1 MTLLIVSDSHGRY
14 ERLESLLEMHKNV
27 DALIFLGDGLLDLD
41 RAGVRDYPFT
51 VFSVRG
57 NWDSGRGSITAM
69 RAKDEMTFTFEGIK
83 FFALHGHTKGV
94 KSTLVNAIYA
104 AEQNEADVLL
114 FGHTHEPLSLYLP
127 EGDESFGFKIQK
139 PLYLFNPG
147 SIGGYERS
155 FGCVTVDKNGGVLMS
170 HGNLER

>member
-14 ERLESLLEMHKNV
+14 ERLGSLFEMHKNV

-69 RAKDEMTFTFEGIK
+69 RAKDEMTFTFDGIK

-104 AEQNEADVLL
+104 AEQSEADVLL
-114 FGHTHEPLSLYLP
+114 FGHTHEPIDTYLSQGEYNLN
-127 EGDESFGFKIQK
+127 K
-139 PLYLFNPG
+139 PLHIFNPG
-147 SIGGYERS
+147 SLANYSYGICEIR
-155 FGCVTVDKNGGVLMS
+155 NGQFLFS
-170 HGNLER
+170 HGIIY

>member
-1 MTLLIVSDSHGRY
+1 MNLLVFSDSHGRGSNM
-14 ERLESLLEMHKNV
+14 LEALSRQIKKP
-27 DALIFLGDGLLDLD
+27 DAIIFLGDGLRDVSYCEFGDIPLFAVSGNCDTFAFYGNGIAENQIIMTLGGKKIMMTHGDL
-41 RAGVRDYPFT
+41 Y
-51 VFSVRG
+51 
-57 NWDSGRGSITAM
+57 
-69 RAKDEMTFTFEGIK
+69 
-83 FFALHGHTKGV
+83 GV
-94 KSTLVNAIYA
+94 KSGLGRLAKA
-104 AEQNEADVLL
+104 ADDREADVVL

-155 FGCVTVDKNGGVLMS
+155 FGCITVDKNGGVLMS

>member
-114 FGHTHEPLSLYLP
+114 FGHTHEPIDTYLSQGEYNLNR
-127 EGDESFGFKIQK
+127 
-139 PLYLFNPG
+139 PLHIFNPG
-147 SIGGYERS
+147 SLANYSYGLCEIR
-155 FGCVTVDKNGGVLMS
+155 NGQFLFS
-170 HGNLER
+170 HGTIY

>member
-57 NWDSGRGSITAM
+57 NWDSVRGSITAM
-69 RAKDEMTFTFEGIK
+69 RAKDEITFTFDGIK

-104 AEQNEADVLL
+104 AEQSEADVLL
-114 FGHTHEPLSLYLP
+114 FGHTHEPIDTYLSQGEYNLN
-127 EGDESFGFKIQK
+127 K
-139 PLYLFNPG
+139 PLHIFNPG
-147 SIGGYERS
+147 SLANYSYGLCEIR
-155 FGCVTVDKNGGVLMS
+155 NGQFLFS
-170 HGNLER
+170 HGTIY

>member
-69 RAKDEMTFTFEGIK
+69 RAKDEITFTFEGIK

-114 FGHTHEPLSLYLP
+114 FGHTHEPIDTYLSQGEYNLN
-127 EGDESFGFKIQK
+127 K
-139 PLYLFNPG
+139 PLHIFNPG
-147 SIGGYERS
+147 SLANYSYGLCEIR
-155 FGCVTVDKNGGVLMS
+155 NGQFLFS
-170 HGNLER
+170 HGTIY

>member
-69 RAKDEMTFTFEGIK
+69 RAKDEITFTFDGIK

-114 FGHTHEPLSLYLP
+114 FGHTHEPIDTYLSQGEYNLN
-127 EGDESFGFKIQK
+127 K
-139 PLYLFNPG
+139 PLHIFNPG
-147 SIGGYERS
+147 SLANYSYGLCEIR
-155 FGCVTVDKNGGVLMS
+155 NGQFLFS
-170 HGNLER
+170 HGTIY

>member
-1 MTLLIVSDSHGRY
+1 MKGKLMRILVISDSHGRCGRI
-14 ERLESLLEMHKNV
+14 EQAIEVQPTAKH
-27 DALIFLGDGLLDLD
+27 IFFLGDCVADIE
-41 RAGVRDYPFT
+41 DYPFVYPDRT
-51 VFSVRG
+51 FYIVSGNCDYSSVYKST
-57 NWDSGRGSITAM
+57 DTAVVGG
-69 RAKDEMTFTFEGIK
+69 KKIFFT
-83 FFALHGHTKGV
+83 HGHHLSV
-94 KSTLVNAIYA
+94 KYGIGGLKAQAEIENADI
-104 AEQNEADVLL
+104 VL

>member
-69 RAKDEMTFTFEGIK
+69 RAKDEITFTFDGIK

-104 AEQNEADVLL
+104 AEQSEADVLL
-114 FGHTHEPLSLYLP
+114 FGHTHEPIDTYLSQGEYNLN
-127 EGDESFGFKIQK
+127 K
-139 PLYLFNPG
+139 PLHIFNPG
-147 SIGGYERS
+147 SLANYSYGLCEIR
-155 FGCVTVDKNGGVLMS
+155 NGQFLFS
-170 HGNLER
+170 HGTIY

>member
-114 FGHTHEPLSLYLP
+114 FGHTHEPIDTYLSQGEYNLN
-127 EGDESFGFKIQK
+127 K
-139 PLYLFNPG
+139 PLHIFNPG
-147 SIGGYERS
+147 SLANYSYGLCEIR
-155 FGCVTVDKNGGVLMS
+155 NGQFLFS
-170 HGNLER
+170 HGTIY